1 MGRYYTGMPVIANV
15 TILNGMGVTGKVI
28 GEPRWIPVVKSAS
41 EVAEFL
47 EISFRWSETLWPW
60 YIHSKSTFSSYFLRD
75 SLSKDRMDSCILKS
89 ESKSCEMA
97 RNYSRSC

>member
-1 MGRYYTGMPVIANV
+1 LFGTNPDDNKRKKCNELTLDYHMSRYYTGMPVIANV

-28 GEPRWIPVVKSAS
+28 GEPKWIPVVESVS

-60 YIHSKSTFSSYFLRD
+60 YSIPITK
-75 SLSKDRMDSCILKS
+75 
-89 ESKSCEMA
+89 
-97 RNYSRSC
+97 